1 MKTTI
6 NILIFTFFTLFS
18 NAQEGVITLQ
28 QDEKVSKLLAIYKSS
43 DASTEEYQIQIYNG
57 MFNLANQ
64 KKSNFEVDFPGWTCK
79 IVHVDV
85 DYRVRITGIKTAL
98 EAQRKYN
105 EVRKKYPAAIII
117 SPK

>member
-1 MKTTI
+1 MKI
-6 NILIFTFFTLFS
+6 AFNILIFTFFGYYA
-18 NAQEGVITLQ
+18 NAQVGNISIQ
-28 QDEKVSKLLAIYKSS
+28 QDDRINKLIDLYKSF
-43 DASTEEYQIQIYNG
+43 DESTDGYEIQIYNG
-57 MFNLANQ
+57 MFNTANQ
-64 KKSNFEVDFPGWTCK
+64 NKANFENDFPDWKCK